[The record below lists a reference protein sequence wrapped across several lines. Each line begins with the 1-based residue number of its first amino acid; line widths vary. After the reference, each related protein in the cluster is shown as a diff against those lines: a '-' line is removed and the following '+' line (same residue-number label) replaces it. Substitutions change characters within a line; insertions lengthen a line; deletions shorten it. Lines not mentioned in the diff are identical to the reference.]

1 MKKLS
6 TITLFSLILLGC
18 ASNNN
23 SVAQSSTNSN
33 YQSSTSKIYN
43 NIKSRN
49 LDDADSAY
57 IDLKTN
63 SESPTTLSSVAKTLA
78 IVHMQNQEYILAN
91 FYLQQAL
98 QVDGSDEFTKF
109 LLSKNQFL
117 SALKNQRDQ
126 SYRDRALKALEVD
139 RNLVADEDYS
149 LLANSMLTRVKLDTA
164 WNNKEIGNTY
174 KRLNKQ
180 EASQIYENRIKSLGF
195 DINDIYKP

>member
-6 TITLFSLILLGC
+6 TITLFSFILLGC
-18 ASNNN
+18 ASNN
-23 SVAQSSTNSN
+23 STVTKGKTDNY
-33 YQSSTSKIYN
+33 YQSPTSKIYN
-43 NIKSRN
+43 YIKNRN
-49 LDDADSAY
+49 LDDADNAY
-57 IDLKTN
+57 IELKTN

-78 IVHMQNQEYILAN
+78 IVHMQNKEYILAN
-91 FYLQQAL
+91 FYLQEAL
-98 QVDGSDEFTKF
+98 QADGSDEFAKF

-117 SALKNQRDQ
+117 SAIKNQRDQ

-195 DINDIYKP
+195 NINDIYKP

>member
-1 MKKLS
+1 MKKIS
-6 TITLFSLILLGC
+6 VVTLFSLILLGC

-23 SVAQSSTNSN
+23 SVAQSSTNGN
-33 YQSSTSKIYN
+33 YQSTTSKIYN
-43 NIKSRN
+43 SIKNRN

-57 IDLKTN
+57 IELKTD

-78 IVHMQNQEYILAN
+78 IVHMQKQEYILAN

-98 QVDGSDEFTKF
+98 QADGSDEFTKF

-117 SALKNQRDQ
+117 SAIKNQRDQ
-126 SYRDRALKALEVD
+126 SYRDRALKALEID
-139 RNLVADEDYS
+139 RNLVTDEDYS
-149 LLANSMLTRVKLDTA
+149 LLTNSMLTRVKLDTA
-164 WNNKEIGNTY
+164 WNNREIGNTY